1 MASYAGDNT
10 EGLEGV
16 HQTATK
22 KITILVELLFQ
33 WFGDNHIKSKKGKSR
48 N

>member
-16 HQTATK
+16 YQTVTK
-22 KITILVELLFQ
+22 KNYKVSGIVISVV
-33 WFGDNHIKSKKGKSR
+33 
-48 N
+48 